1 MGKTFDPGDVPFA
14 ADLNNYLQAW
24 AITVPTSVTNGTD
37 VGGGIVEFTSQTAIN
52 LNGVFAD
59 AYRMYRVVVTS
70 SGTASTLAFLMRTGA
85 SNSATNYDITR
96 LLSANGAVSSTT
108 SLNQTSGLLSGGMTN
123 TLIQSVVDIARPNVA
138 LPTTMLGQTGVQA
151 NPAASNAN
159 NGVVTA
165 YITHRPSTAYESLAV
180 AFSAAQSGTV
190 RVYGYK

>member
-24 AITVPTSVTNGTD
+24 AITVPTSVDNGTD
-37 VGGGIVEFTSQTAIN
+37 SGSGIVEFSSQTAIN
-52 LNGVFAD
+52 LNGVFANG
-59 AYRMYRVVVTS
+59 YRMYRVVITS
-70 SGTASTLAFLMRTGA
+70 SGTASTLALLMRTGS

-96 LLSANGAVSSTT
+96 IVGANNAVASAT

-123 TLIQSVVDIARPNVA
+123 TLIHAVVDIARPYQA
-138 LPTTMLGQTGVQA
+138 SPTTMQGTTGVQA
-151 NPAASNAN
+151 NPALTNAN
-159 NGVVTA
+159 NGTA
-165 YITHRPSTAYESLAV
+165 TTYITHRPSTSYESLAV

>member
-24 AITVPTSVTNGTD
+24 AITVPTSVDNGTD
-37 VGGGIVEFTSQTAIN
+37 SGSGIVEFTSQTAIN
-52 LNGVFAD
+52 LNGVFANG
-59 AYRMYRVVVTS
+59 YQMYRVIVTS
-70 SGTASTLAFLMRTGA
+70 SGTASTLALLMRTGS

-96 LLSANGAVSSTT
+96 LVASNSAVASAT

-123 TLIQSVVDIARPNVA
+123 TLIQSVVDIARPNQA
-138 LPTTMLGQTGVQA
+138 SATTMLGQTGVQS
-151 NPAASNAN
+151 NPAVSNAN

-165 YITHRPSTAYESLAV
+165 FITHRPSTAYESLAV